1 MVNKKLLKR
10 VEELEKENKA
20 IKEYFGRML
29 NSLKSINK
37 RLNSHVKNEKANA
50 EEETTIKDWLSDERL
65 DEIQD
70 FLHKGV
76 K

>member
-10 VEELEKENKA
+10 VGELEKENKE
-20 IKEYFGRML
+20 IKEFCGRLL
-29 NSLKSINK
+29 NSIKSINK
-37 RLNSHVKNEKANA
+37 RLNSHIKNEKING
-50 EEETTIKDWLSDERL
+50 EEETTINDWLSDDRV